1 MCTSVGLAAIIA
13 TEDQGMMQVQLELDS
28 MSLVNAL
35 KSNEYDH
42 SPEPGGI
49 LFGEIK
55 KKSAESFRSVRG
67 LGKGVSDKP
76 YPRLCNARRPQLEP
90 RTFLSWR

>member
-55 KKSAESFRSVRG
+55 KKGCTQCRELLFCAGSGEGCQWQALPSPVQCEETTTR
-67 LGKGVSDKP
+67 
-76 YPRLCNARRPQLEP
+76 N
-90 RTFLSWR
+90 

>member
-28 MSLVNAL
+28 MSLVNTL

-42 SPEPGGI
+42 SPELGGI

-55 KKSAESFRSVRG
+55 VLNSFYQHN
-67 LGKGVSDKP
+67 L
-76 YPRLCNARRPQLEP
+76 LNLTC
-90 RTFLSWR
+90 RTCLDDCLS